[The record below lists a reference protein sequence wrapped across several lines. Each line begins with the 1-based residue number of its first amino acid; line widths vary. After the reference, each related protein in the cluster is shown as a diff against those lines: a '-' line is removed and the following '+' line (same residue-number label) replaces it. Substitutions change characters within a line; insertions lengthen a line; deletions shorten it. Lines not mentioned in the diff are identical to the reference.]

1 MLEIIYQYPIHL
13 GVHVFHA
20 LATALPNKKADTDW
34 LHYWGGKYSL
44 TRKLSFYYNPVMKSW
59 IFVKGPKKL
68 QLWRYNFKE
77 AGRNDLRRESW
88 YGWYHQMDNGY
99 SRQPELEV
107 KWKRRFKIW
116 LFRTIFCVNR
126 VSWTDFSVCKRCN
139 FYTIFNQSHRQN
151 NWKKTVPQQTWYYH
165 MHHMQRLCKKNTE

>member
-1 MLEIIYQYPIHL
+1 MSAFQLRGIKAHTHKRYCHSAKSLINLSPCLWPVLIYFFQRNSIPKLIYIYFWWYKSVLAIYQYPIHL

-88 YGWYHQMDNGY
+88 YGYMYDIT
-99 SRQPELEV
+99 
-107 KWKRRFKIW
+107 KW
-116 LFRTIFCVNR
+116 IFTTTR
-126 VSWTDFSVCKRCN
+126 IGSEM
-139 FYTIFNQSHRQN
+139 
-151 NWKKTVPQQTWYYH
+151 KTPV
-165 MHHMQRLCKKNTE
+165 